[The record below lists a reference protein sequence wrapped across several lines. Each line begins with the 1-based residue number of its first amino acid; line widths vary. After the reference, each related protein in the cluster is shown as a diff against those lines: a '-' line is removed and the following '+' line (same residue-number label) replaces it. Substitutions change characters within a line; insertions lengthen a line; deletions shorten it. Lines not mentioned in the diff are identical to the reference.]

1 MAGDGSRGAILVHSL
16 AGAVDIACLPVKE
29 DESAAD
35 AATTAGGRIGVKRR
49 AVSDG
54 KDIAT
59 TGRAAMTAAWWRSL
73 RGWLARSTGAAPSR
87 LVAASRQAVAAAA
100 ASLQGEALPRQIAAH
115 LQRGLHALALYPR
128 LAGES
133 TPVQAAGLGEAVAR
147 ALQDRNWAARQ
158 PRRPQLLPQLI
169 QTVNDDAASARVMAA
184 IIGQDPVL
192 TGNLL
197 RIANSPAYKVHERP
211 VESLQRAV
219 TLVGTEGV
227 RQIISA
233 VLVQPVMQVQCEVFP
248 QFSAIIWEH
257 ALLASRAAADHAR
270 TVTFGDAFAAQWL
283 GLVQGLGASLVMRQL
298 LQGQARGEAVEPAL
312 ARSCSSGRYRWR
324 SGSPPHGSCLN
335 RFTRPWRWMQKGAG
349 RQPAPGQR
357 RRSGQPVVPPW
368 ACQPEPHA
376 GAAGAAAFSAAA
388 CIALD
393 LAAPAWAQRGNAG

>member
-1 MAGDGSRGAILVHSL
+1 
-16 AGAVDIACLPVKE
+16 
-29 DESAAD
+29 
-35 AATTAGGRIGVKRR
+35 
-49 AVSDG
+49 
-54 KDIAT
+54 
-59 TGRAAMTAAWWRSL
+59 MTPAWWRSL
-73 RGWLARSTGAAPSR
+73 RGWLARSTGAAPAR

-100 ASLQGEALPRQIAAH
+100 ASLQGEALPPAEIAAH

-128 LAGES
+128 LAGEPA
-133 TPVQAAGLGEAVAR
+133 PVQDPGLGEAVAR
-147 ALQDRNWAARQ
+147 ALQDRGWAARQ
-158 PRRPQLLPQLI
+158 LPRRPQLLPQLI

-283 GLVQGLGASLVMRQL
+283 GLVQGLGAALVMRQL
-298 LQGQARGEAVEPAL
+298 LQEAQARGEAVEPAL
-312 ARSCSSGRYRWR
+312 ALQLLQQWSL
-324 SGSPPHGSCLN
+324 PL
-335 RFTRPWRWMQKGAG
+335 A
-349 RQPAPGQR
+349 QR
-357 RRSGQPVVPPW
+357 VVAAW
-368 ACQPEPHA
+368 ELPEPVHQA
-376 GAAGAAAFSAAA
+376 LAVDAEGPLADSLRLASAAA
-388 CIALD
+388 AASLLCRHGHASQSRMLALLEQLPSAPPHALRWIWRRLHGRSVETLD
-393 LAAPAWAQRGNAG
+393 EAAQDDVGPPA

>member
-1 MAGDGSRGAILVHSL
+1 MR
-16 AGAVDIACLPVKE
+16 
-29 DESAAD
+29 
-35 AATTAGGRIGVKRR
+35 T
-49 AVSDG
+49 
-54 KDIAT
+54 
-59 TGRAAMTAAWWRSL
+59 AWWRRL

-87 LVAASRQAVAAAA
+87 LAAVSRQAVAAAA
-100 ASLQGEALPRQIAAH
+100 ASLQGEALPAGEIAGH

-128 LAGES
+128 LAGEPEPAQNS
-133 TPVQAAGLGEAVAR
+133 GLADAVAR
-147 ALQDRNWAARQ
+147 ALQARDWAARQ
-158 PRRPQLLPQLI
+158 LPRRPQLLPQLI

-283 GLVQGLGASLVMRQL
+283 GLVQGLGSALVMRQL
-298 LQGQARGEAVEPAL
+298 LQEAQARGESVEPAL
-312 ARSCSSGRYRWR
+312 ALQLLQQWSL
-324 SGSPPHGSCLN
+324 PL
-335 RFTRPWRWMQKGAG
+335 A
-349 RQPAPGQR
+349 QR
-357 RRSGQPVVPPW
+357 VAAAW
-368 ACQPEPHA
+368 ELPEPVHQA
-376 GAAGAAAFSAAA
+376 LAPEAEGPLADSLRLASAAA
-388 CIALD
+388 AASLLCRHGHASQSRMLAL
-393 LAAPAWAQRGNAG
+393 LEQLPSAPPHALRWIWRRLHGRSVETLDEAGQEEAGPTP

>member
-1 MAGDGSRGAILVHSL
+1 
-16 AGAVDIACLPVKE
+16 
-29 DESAAD
+29 
-35 AATTAGGRIGVKRR
+35 
-49 AVSDG
+49 
-54 KDIAT
+54 
-59 TGRAAMTAAWWRSL
+59 MTAAWWRSL

-100 ASLQGEALPRQIAAH
+100 ASLQGEALPPAEIAAH

-147 ALQDRNWAARQ
+147 ALQDRNWAAKQ
-158 PRRPQLLPQLI
+158 LPRRPQLLPQLI

-219 TLVGTEGV
+219 TLVGTDGV

-248 QFSAIIWEH
+248 QFSTIIWEH

-298 LQGQARGEAVEPAL
+298 LQEAQARGEAVEPAL
-312 ARSCSSGRYRWR
+312 ALQMLQQWSL
-324 SGSPPHGSCLN
+324 PL
-335 RFTRPWRWMQKGAG
+335 A
-349 RQPAPGQR
+349 QR
-357 RRSGQPVVPPW
+357 VAAAW
-368 ACQPEPHA
+368 ELPEPVHQA
-376 GAAGAAAFSAAA
+376 LAVDAEGALADSLRLASAAA
-388 CIALD
+388 AASLLCRHGHASQSRMLALLEQLPSAPPHALRWIWRRLHGRSVETLD
-393 LAAPAWAQRGNAG
+393 DAGQDQAGPAA

>member
-1 MAGDGSRGAILVHSL
+1 
-16 AGAVDIACLPVKE
+16 
-29 DESAAD
+29 
-35 AATTAGGRIGVKRR
+35 
-49 AVSDG
+49 
-54 KDIAT
+54 
-59 TGRAAMTAAWWRSL
+59 MTPAWWRSL
-73 RGWLARSTGAAPSR
+73 CGWLTCSTGMAPAR

-100 ASLQGEALPRQIAAH
+100 ASLQGDALPPGEISAH
-115 LQRGLHALALYPR
+115 LQRGLHALALSPR

-133 TPVQAAGLGEAVAR
+133 APVMDSPLGEAVAR
-147 ALQDRNWAARQ
+147 ALQDRDWAARHL

-233 VLVQPVMQVQCEVFP
+233 VLVQPVMQVQCGMFP
-248 QFSAIIWEH
+248 QFSTIIWEH

-283 GLVQGLGASLVMRQL
+283 GLVQGLGSALVMRQL
-298 LQGQARGEAVEPAL
+298 LQEAQARDETVEPAL
-312 ARSCSSGRYRWR
+312 ALQLLQQWSL
-324 SGSPPHGSCLN
+324 PL
-335 RFTRPWRWMQKGAG
+335 A
-349 RQPAPGQR
+349 QR
-357 RRSGQPVVPPW
+357 VAAAW
-368 ACQPEPHA
+368 ELPEPVHQA
-376 GAAGAAAFSAAA
+376 LAVNAQGPLADSLRLASAAA
-388 CIALD
+388 AASLLCRHGHASQSRMLALLEQLPSAPPHALRWIWRRLHGRSVETLD
-393 LAAPAWAQRGNAG
+393 EAAQDEAGPAA